1 MSKNELALKPSLR
14 HIAYFREFVTVSKN
28 ELTGHLIGIMFYVA
42 ISDCFPSTT
51 LEFLTCLFQGKLASL
66 LRLKTITVWIHYRLD
81 ASRYFLL
88 ISDHHHHVL
97 VLRLQILNVIYYK

>member
-28 ELTGHLIGIMFYVA
+28 ELTGHLIGIMLYVA

-51 LEFLTCLFQGKLASL
+51 LEFLTCLFSGQASFSF
-66 LRLKTITVWIHYRLD
+66 KTENYYSLD
-81 ASRYFLL
+81 SLPSGCIAVFSADL
-88 ISDHHHHVL
+88 
-97 VLRLQILNVIYYK
+97 